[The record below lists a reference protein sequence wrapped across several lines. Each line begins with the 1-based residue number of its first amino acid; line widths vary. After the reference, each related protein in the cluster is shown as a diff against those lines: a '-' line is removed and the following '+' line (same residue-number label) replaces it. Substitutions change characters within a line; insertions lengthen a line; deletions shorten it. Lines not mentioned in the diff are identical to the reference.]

1 MFVLSTLL
9 PLVSL
14 LYNLDNCSIDIP
26 SLSGLA
32 NVPVVTADSLLFAH
46 RKFISTLYL
55 LLYY

>member
-14 LYNLDNCSIDIP
+14 YNLDNRSVDIP
-26 SLSGLA
+26 PLSGLA

-46 RKFISTLYL
+46 REFISTLYL
-55 LLYY
+55 LLYS